1 MIIVIVSLFFIG
13 LPGNFFAPFL
23 GGDYFMTS
31 GVSPPVEVAPA
42 TNLGIAE
49 MHAGQ
54 IVFSSVS

>member
-23 GGDYFMTS
+23 AWDYFMS
-31 GVSPPVEVAPA
+31 AVSPPIEVAPA

-49 MHAGQ
+49 MHTGQ